1 MDTVTP
7 TARNAPIM
15 TESASLDI
23 VVLSG
28 GISHER
34 DVSLRSGRRVADAL
48 SGRGHR
54 VTVLDPDARLFD
66 ILRSPSPDVIWSA
79 LHGATGED
87 GALRSLL
94 AMTGIPFVGS
104 TGAAASLAWTKSTA
118 KELVR
123 RAGYA
128 TPDSISLSKETF
140 RDLGAA
146 SVLASVI
153 ATMDTQLVVKPAQGG
168 SAQGVSIVKAPSD
181 LPRAMV
187 EAYTYADEAL
197 IERRIEGT
205 ELAVAVVDT
214 GDGPEALPA
223 VEIVPLSGVY
233 SFEERYNAGET
244 RFFTPARI
252 DPATAVRVAEEAVAI
267 HTLIGLRHLSR
278 VDMIVDADGTPW
290 FLEANVL
297 PGLTETSLVPL
308 AIEAS
313 GQTLGAVYEN
323 LARAAIDEAVEA

>member
-1 MDTVTP
+1 
-7 TARNAPIM
+7 M
-15 TESASLDI
+15 TESARLDI

-48 SGRGHR
+48 MDRGHR
-54 VTVLDPDARLFD
+54 VTVMDPDARLLGALSD
-66 ILRSPSPDVIWSA
+66 ARPDVIWSA

-87 GALRSLL
+87 GALRSLI
-94 AMTGIPFVGS
+94 ATTGIPFVGS
-104 TGAAASLAWTKSTA
+104 RGAASALAWTKSTA

-128 TPDSISLSKETF
+128 TPDSIVLSKETF

-146 SVLASVI
+146 SVLANVI
-153 ATMDTQLVVKPAQGG
+153 SSLGAEVVVKPAQGG
-168 SAQGVSIVKAPSD
+168 SAQGVSIVHSPTD

-187 EAYTYADEAL
+187 EAYTYANEAL
-197 IERRIEGT
+197 IERRISGT
-205 ELAVAVVDT
+205 ELAIAVIDT
-214 GDGPEALPA
+214 GDGPHALPA

-233 SFEERYNAGET
+233 SFEARYNAGET

-252 DPATAVRVAEEAVAI
+252 DPDIARRVADEAVGI
-267 HTLIGLRHLSR
+267 HALLGLRHISR
-278 VDMIVDADGTPW
+278 VDLIVDADGVPW

-313 GQTLGAVYEN
+313 GQSLGAVYED
-323 LARAAIDEAVEA
+323 LALAAISDTVAMSTQGA